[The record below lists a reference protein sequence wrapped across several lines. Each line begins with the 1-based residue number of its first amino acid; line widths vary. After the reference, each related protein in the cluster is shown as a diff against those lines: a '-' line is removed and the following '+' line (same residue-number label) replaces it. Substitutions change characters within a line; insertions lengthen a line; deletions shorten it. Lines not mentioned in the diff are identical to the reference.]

1 MHVPPSQDISISS
14 AAAQFLSSSALMT
27 QDFDSIIMSYS
38 ASASLSYNYSRL
50 ISLLVGRLKVS
61 EDSLMMNRR
70 EAYELKFSY
79 KWIIFLGW
87 FAGVKFLKDSV

>member
-1 MHVPPSQDISISS
+1 MQVPPSQDISVLP

-38 ASASLSYNYSRL
+38 ASASLLYKLSRL

-61 EDSLMMNRR
+61 EDSLMMNSR
-70 EAYELKFSY
+70 EVYELKFSY
-79 KWIIFLGW
+79 KWIIFLG
-87 FAGVKFLKDSV
+87 

>member
-1 MHVPPSQDISISS
+1 MILASKQTVFTVTRRLEGCWHVHVPPSQDISILP

-38 ASASLSYNYSRL
+38 ASASLLYKLSRL

-61 EDSLMMNRR
+61 ERLFDDEQAR
-70 EAYELKFSY
+70 
-79 KWIIFLGW
+79 
-87 FAGVKFLKDSV
+87 SVQIKV